1 MKIIGLTGG
10 IASGKSMVTKILQKR
25 FSYIVID
32 ADELA
37 RVAVQKGSQ
46 ALEKIRAAFGEKY
59 FREDGELNRILLGE
73 RIAEDEDARKKLNAI
88 VHPEVKR
95 LCDEQLLVYEK
106 RGIPVIFFDCPLLFE
121 VGLENTVDEIML
133 VVADEAVRISRIM
146 ERDGISREFAMK
158 KIQMQMKDSEK
169 IKRADVIIENN
180 GTPEDLLVTLNAY
193 FSRRKLWARQP

>member
-1 MKIIGLTGG
+1 MRVIALTGG

-25 FSYIVID
+25 FNYIVID

-37 RVAVQKGSQ
+37 RAAVQKGSQ
-46 ALEKIRAAFGEKY
+46 CLKKIAATFGEKY
-59 FREDGELNRILLGE
+59 FREDGELNRGLLGE

-95 LCDEQLLVYEK
+95 LYDEQVAVYESK
-106 RGIPVIFFDCPLLFE
+106 GIPAIFFDCPLLFE
-121 VGLENTVDEIML
+121 AGLENTVDETML
-133 VVADEAVRISRIM
+133 VVADEETRINRIM
-146 ERDGISREFAMK
+146 ERDGFPREFAMK

-180 GTPEDLLVTLNAY
+180 GTLDDLLVTLNGY
-193 FSRRKLWARQP
+193 FSSRKLWVK